1 MTNHAIIGQAFS
13 ILREQL
19 APYVVQKIMQIPDYK
34 GNDLWWTEGIMSML
48 SDRERSDLY
57 YGDDFAQRTQPDC
70 ARIRSVP
77 HSPWR
82 GTAGRE
88 HCNVQ

>member
-34 GNDLWWTEGIMSML
+34 GNDLWWTAVSYTHL
-48 SDRERSDLY
+48 
-57 YGDDFAQRTQPDC
+57 AQRAKSQQL
-70 ARIRSVP
+70 
-77 HSPWR
+77 PWMLPTS
-82 GTAGRE
+82 GME
-88 HCNVQ
+88 V